1 MPANCLDESRILQE
15 TFVARFEHHA
25 ALASTNDRAAEAA
38 RDGAGGMPLLIVAD
52 RQTAGRGRGGN
63 RWWTGPGSLAF
74 TLLLAP
80 EHLHVPSP
88 NSAPLVS
95 LATAIAVIDALA
107 PLLPEH
113 RVGLH
118 WPNDVMAAGTGPSF
132 PDRKLAGILIET
144 LADGRH
150 IVGVGVNTNNSLAD
164 APPELKKNAAT
175 LQDLT
180 GRTHDHSAIL
190 VLLLQ
195 HLERNYAAIA
205 GWPEQTA
212 ARADALCLQRG
223 RRLTI
228 EQGGA
233 AISGRCCGIAPD
245 GALRLETPEGMRN
258 LYSGVLRKE
267 R

>member
-88 NSAPLVS
+88 NRRAPRFPGDGHCGDRRPRAAAAGAPRRS
-95 LATAIAVIDALA
+95 ALA
-107 PLLPEH
+107 QRRDGGRHGTIVSRPEAGGDFDRDPGRWAAH
-113 RVGLH
+113 RRRRREHEQLAGRRPAGVEKKCGH
-118 WPNDVMAAGTGPSF
+118 AAGLDR
-132 PDRKLAGILIET
+132 PDAQPLGDPRAPVAALGKKLCRDCRLAG
-144 LADGRH
+144 ADRGAGGRP
-150 IVGVGVNTNNSLAD
+150 LF
-164 APPELKKNAAT
+164 
-175 LQDLT
+175 
-180 GRTHDHSAIL
+180 
-190 VLLLQ
+190 
-195 HLERNYAAIA
+195 
-205 GWPEQTA
+205 A
-212 ARADALCLQRG
+212 ARPAAHDRARRRG
-223 RRLTI
+223 D
-228 EQGGA
+228 
-233 AISGRCCGIAPD
+233 SGRCCGIAPD